1 MSALNNLRKK
11 ETFITLG
18 EDEQLAERVESS
30 LHHYDKTFEEHLTFN
45 LIF

>member
-1 MSALNNLRKK
+1 MSALNNFKKK

-18 EDEQLAERVESS
+18 EDELLAERVESP
-30 LHHYDKTFEEHLTFN
+30 LYHYDKTFAEHLTFN

>member
-1 MSALNNLRKK
+1 MSALNNLKKK

-18 EDEQLAERVESS
+18 EDELLAERVESP
-30 LHHYDKTFEEHLTFN
+30 LYHYDKTFAEHLTFD